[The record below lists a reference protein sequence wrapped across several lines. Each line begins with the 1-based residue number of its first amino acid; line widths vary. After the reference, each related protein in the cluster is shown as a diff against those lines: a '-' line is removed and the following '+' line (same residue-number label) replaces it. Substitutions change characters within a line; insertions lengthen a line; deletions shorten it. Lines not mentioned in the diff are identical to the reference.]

1 MFFIFLIYLSFI
13 SLGLPDSIL
22 GSAWPLMNT
31 DLGVPIGNAGIAS
44 IIISIGTIIS
54 SLFSYRLIRVLGTG
68 KIVIISIAMTAI
80 ALLGFSFSPSFIWL
94 LLCAIPLGLGAGA
107 VDAALNRF
115 VATHYEAKH
124 MNWLHAFWGVG
135 ALLGP
140 VILSILVF
148 WGNSWRSGYFT
159 ISILQFALVLLLLFS
174 LSKWKKYEDTDS
186 NTIQYTK
193 EINSESKM
201 GLLNSFR
208 RKGSAFG
215 MVSFF
220 LIASTEAS
228 MMLWGSSYLVRIEEI
243 PPENAAGWISLY
255 FIGMT
260 AGRMLSG
267 FLSIRINNESLIQIG
282 CTLTVSGLLIM
293 LLPLPIIF
301 TLLSFIIIGMGLAP
315 IYPSML
321 HQTPV
326 YFGKHNSQAAMGIQ
340 MAFAYTGAT
349 LVAPLLGQSLA
360 TISFLIFPYFLL
372 ACVAGIMFCRLILI
386 RSNKTGVEPKR
397 LSQ

>member
-44 IIISIGTIIS
+44 IIISIGTIVS
-54 SLFSYRLIRVLGTG
+54 SLFSYRLIRILGTG
-68 KIVIISIAMTAI
+68 RIVIVSISMTAI

-94 LLCAIPLGLGAGA
+94 IVCAIPLGLGAGA

-140 VILSILVF
+140 VILSVLVV

-159 ISILQFALVLLLLFS
+159 ISLLQFALVLLLLFS
-174 LSKWKKYEDTDS
+174 LSRWKKYETADS
-186 NTIQYTK
+186 KRIQYTK
-193 EINSESKM
+193 ETNSESKM
-201 GLLNSFR
+201 GLRNSFKK
-208 RKGSAFG
+208 KGSAFG

-220 LIASTEAS
+220 LIASTEACI
-228 MMLWGSSYLVRIEEI
+228 MLWGSSYLVKIENVPAES
-243 PPENAAGWISLY
+243 AAGWISLY
-255 FIGMT
+255 FLGMT

-267 FLSIRINNESLIQIG
+267 FLSIRIKNEALIRLG
-282 CTLTVSGLLIM
+282 CTLAAFGLVIM
-293 LLPLPIIF
+293 SLPFPTIF
-301 TLLSFIIIGMGLAP
+301 TLLSFVIIGTGLAP

-326 YFGKHNSQAAMGIQ
+326 YFGVDHSQAAMGIQ

-349 LVAPLLGQSLA
+349 LVAPLLGQLLA
-360 TISFLIFPYFLL
+360 NISFLIFPYFLL
-372 ACVAGIMFCRLILI
+372 VCVAGIMFCRLILI
-386 RSNKTGVEPKR
+386 RANEISVKPKR

>member
-31 DLGVPIGNAGIAS
+31 DLGVPIWNAGIAS
-44 IIISIGTIIS
+44 IIISIGTIVS

-68 KIVIISIAMTAI
+68 KIVIISISMTAI
-80 ALLGFSFSPSFIWL
+80 ALLGFAFSPSFIWL
-94 LLCAIPLGLGAGA
+94 IVCAIPLGLGAGA

-140 VILSILVF
+140 VILSVLVV

-159 ISILQFALVLLLLFS
+159 ISLLQFALVLLLLFS
-174 LSKWKKYEDTDS
+174 LSKWKEYENADS
-186 NTIQYTK
+186 KRIQYTK
-193 EINSESKM
+193 ETNSENKM
-201 GLLNSFR
+201 GLLNSFKK
-208 RKGSAFG
+208 KGSAFG

-220 LIASTEAS
+220 FIASTEACI
-228 MMLWGSSYLVRIEEI
+228 MLWGSSYLVKIENVPAES
-243 PPENAAGWISLY
+243 AAGWISLY
-255 FIGMT
+255 FLGMT

-267 FLSIRINNESLIQIG
+267 FLSIRIKNEALIQLG
-282 CTLTVSGLLIM
+282 CTLAASGLVIM
-293 LLPLPIIF
+293 LLPFPTIF
-301 TLLSFIIIGMGLAP
+301 TLLSFVIIGTGLAP

-326 YFGKHNSQAAMGIQ
+326 YFGVVHSQAAMGIQ

-349 LVAPLLGQSLA
+349 LVAPLLGQLLA
-360 TISFLIFPYFLL
+360 NISFLIFPYFLL
-372 ACVAGIMFCRLILI
+372 VCVAGIMFCRLILI
-386 RSNKTGVEPKR
+386 RANEISVKPKR

>member
-44 IIISIGTIIS
+44 IIISTGTIIS
-54 SLFSYRLIRVLGTG
+54 SLFSYRLIKVLGTG
-68 KIVIISIAMTAI
+68 KIVLLSIAMTAI
-80 ALLGFSFSPSFIWL
+80 ALLGFSFSPSFTWL

-124 MNWLHAFWGVG
+124 MNWLHGFWGVG

-140 VILSILVF
+140 VILSALVL

-159 ISILQFALVLLLLFS
+159 ISLLQFALVLLLLFS
-174 LSKWKKYEDTDS
+174 LSKWKKYEATDNNS
-186 NTIQYTK
+186 IQYNK
-193 EINSESKM
+193 EFNSESRM
-201 GLLNSFR
+201 GLFNSFKK
-208 RKGSAFG
+208 KGSIFG

-228 MMLWGSSYLVRIEEI
+228 IMLWGSSYLVRIEDVPAES
-243 PPENAAGWISLY
+243 AAGWISLY
-255 FIGMT
+255 FLGMT

-267 FLSIRINNESLIQIG
+267 FLSIRISNEALIQIG

-301 TLLSFIIIGMGLAP
+301 TLLSFVIIGTGLAP

-321 HQTPV
+321 HQTPI

-360 TISFLIFPYFLL
+360 NISFLIFPYFLL
-372 ACVAGIMFCRLILI
+372 VCVAGILFCRLILI
-386 RSNKTGVEPKR
+386 RANKITVESKR

>member
-44 IIISIGTIIS
+44 IIISTGTIIS

-68 KIVIISIAMTAI
+68 KIVIISIAMTAV
-80 ALLGFSFSPSFIWL
+80 ALLGFSFSPSFAWL

-124 MNWLHAFWGVG
+124 MNWLHGFWGVG

-140 VILSILVF
+140 IILSTLVL

-159 ISILQFALVLLLLFS
+159 ISLLQFALVLLLLFS
-174 LSKWKKYEDTDS
+174 LSKWKKYEATDNNS
-186 NTIQYTK
+186 IQYNK
-193 EINSESKM
+193 EFNSESRM
-201 GLLNSFR
+201 GLFNSFKK
-208 RKGSAFG
+208 KGSIFG

-228 MMLWGSSYLVRIEEI
+228 IMLWGSSYLVRIEDVPAES
-243 PPENAAGWISLY
+243 AAGWISLY
-255 FIGMT
+255 FLGMT

-267 FLSIRINNESLIQIG
+267 FLSIRISNEALIQIG

-301 TLLSFIIIGMGLAP
+301 TLLSFVIIGTGLAP

-321 HQTPV
+321 HQTPI

-360 TISFLIFPYFLL
+360 NISFLIFPYFLL
-372 ACVAGIMFCRLILI
+372 VCVAGILFCRLILI
-386 RSNKTGVEPKR
+386 RANKITVESKR

>member
-44 IIISIGTIIS
+44 IIISTGTILS

-68 KIVIISIAMTAI
+68 RIVIISIAMTAI
-80 ALLGFSFSPSFIWL
+80 ALLGFSISPSFIWL
-94 LLCAIPLGLGAGA
+94 LLFAIPLGLGAGA
-107 VDAALNRF
+107 VDAALNKF

-140 VILSILVF
+140 VILSALVF
-148 WGNSWRSGYFT
+148 GGNSWRSGYFT
-159 ISILQFALVLLLLFS
+159 ISLLQFALVLLLLFS
-174 LSKWKKYEDTDS
+174 LPKWKKYEGVDS
-186 NTIQYTK
+186 NEIQYTK
-193 EINSESKM
+193 EINSDSKM
-201 GLLNSFR
+201 GLLHSFKK
-208 RKGSAFG
+208 KGSAFG

-220 LIASTEAS
+220 LIASTEACI
-228 MMLWGSSYLVRIEEI
+228 MLWGSSYLVKIEDVPAES
-243 PPENAAGWISLY
+243 AAGWISLY
-255 FIGMT
+255 FLGMT

-267 FLSIRINNESLIQIG
+267 FLSIRIKNEALIQLG
-282 CTLTVSGLLIM
+282 CTLTASGLVIM
-293 LLPLPIIF
+293 LLPLPTMF
-301 TLLSFIIIGMGLAP
+301 TLLSFIIIGTGLAP

-326 YFGKHNSQAAMGIQ
+326 YHGKHNSQAAMGLQ

-349 LVAPLLGQSLA
+349 LVAPLLGQSLSN
-360 TISFLIFPYFLL
+360 ISFLIFPYFLL
-372 ACVAGIMFCRLILI
+372 ICVGGIMFCRLILI
-386 RSNKTGVEPKR
+386 RSNKVDLEPKR

>member
-44 IIISIGTIIS
+44 IIISTGTIVS

-68 KIVIISIAMTAI
+68 KIVIVSIAMTAI
-80 ALLGFSFSPSFIWL
+80 ALLGFSLSPSFIWL

-140 VILSILVF
+140 IILSALIFL
-148 WGNSWRSGYFT
+148 GNSWRSGYFT

-174 LSKWKKYEDTDS
+174 LSKWKKYEDIDS
-186 NTIQYTK
+186 NRIQYTK
-193 EINSESKM
+193 EINSESKT
-201 GLLNSFR
+201 GLLNSFKK
-208 RKGSAFG
+208 KGSTFG

-220 LIASTEAS
+220 LIASTEAC
-228 MMLWGSSYLVRIEEI
+228 MMLWGSSYLVRIEDI

-267 FLSIRINNESLIQIG
+267 FLSIRINNESLIQLG

-326 YFGKHNSQAAMGIQ
+326 YFGKRNSQVAMGIQ

-360 TISFLIFPYFLL
+360 AISFLIFPYFLL
-372 ACVAGIMFCRLILI
+372 VCVAGILFCRLILI
-386 RSNKTGVEPKR
+386 RLNKAEVESTR